1 MVKSLLHL
9 LDDPSADL
17 LVLSGLV
24 VLGVAI
30 VGNLND
36 WIDPDRGRRMMLAL
50 IGGLC
55 VALGFL
61 VHSNHNL
68 TVSAEAFNIS
78 SGHNPASAAFDPAAD
93 TFSTD
98 AVDKYLG
105 KPSAPPDYFGQIQV
119 SAATFLGT
127 WMNLGDMGYG
137 EIREFRIVADGSYL
151 LVHAWGMCKPAD
163 CDWGEQQTVL
173 NQGEVSV
180 TFQSPNRVRQ
190 FTLVPTSSGELQV
203 EVVGKTAGK
212 PNFHAE
218 GLFAKLN

>member
-1 MVKSLLHL
+1 MVKSVLHL

-24 VLGVAI
+24 ILGVAI

-36 WIDPDRGRRMMLAL
+36 RIEPDRGRRMMLML

-68 TVSAEAFNIS
+68 TASAAAFNTFG
-78 SGHNPASAAFDPAAD
+78 GHNPGTAAFDPAAD

-127 WMNLGDMGYG
+127 WTNLGNVGYG
-137 EIREFRIVADGSYL
+137 EIREFRIVADGSHL
-151 LVHAWGMCKPAD
+151 LVHAWGTCKPAD
-163 CDWGEQQTVL
+163 CDWGEQQTLL
-173 NQGEVSV
+173 NQGTVSV
-180 TFQSPNRVRQ
+180 TFRSPNRVWQ
-190 FTLVPTSSGELQV
+190 FTFVPTSSGELQV
-203 EVVGKTAGK
+203 AAVGKTAGK
-212 PNFHAE
+212 PDYHSEN
-218 GLFAKLN
+218 LFAKLN